1 MAIAI
6 LKAMRGPR
14 EDALP
19 APNPDQL
26 ARHLNLR
33 RRAQAAD
40 PHLER
45 DVLAAIKSGAAQ
57 TQLEADRRMAQL
69 EAKARAS
76 AAQPLDG
83 DHYVSAAEFDI
94 ATVEARLFEPL
105 VHARLE
111 ERRRLRELRRFKL
124 DHNLERDAS
133 YAESVLQPAA
143 NLALLVA
150 AEAAANALLLQTAS
164 AGGYVGGFLIAV
176 VMSLVTVAMGAL
188 FAGLLGVRLLRRQGL
203 GFRFLGGTLFA
214 GAFSFAG
221 LWAYALAKYRDAAM
235 AAAAGLGA
243 ASGHGKKRKAAAQA
257 ASGLFGPADGP
268 VLGFSSLESLALVVL
283 GLLVFVLAA
292 MKGAGGR
299 GGFTD
304 SYWGYKPRHAA
315 HRAADEAYQDEQE
328 DYFEALEEAV
338 ENARED
344 LDDAAEKAANRAAQ
358 ARSFCDDALSVVPS
372 AHAAMNAWR
381 DARADLLRRIG
392 AHAPADED
400 AFVFKPAG
408 AQTLRTLRDEMDQ
421 RRAQDSTAANAARR
435 ALKERLED
443 AQSRLAARIAEAER
457 EADRRLSEELA
468 FLKAGE
474 GQLV

>member
-1 MAIAI
+1 MAIAV
-6 LKAMRGPR
+6 LEAMRGR
-14 EDALP
+14 RAAALP
-19 APNPDQL
+19 APDLDRL
-26 ARHLNLR
+26 ARDLNLR
-33 RRAQAAD
+33 RRLRAAD
-40 PHLER
+40 PNLER
-45 DVLAAIKSGAAQ
+45 DALAAIESGADQ
-57 TQLEADRRMAQL
+57 TRLEADRRMAQL
-69 EAKARAS
+69 ESQARAA
-76 AAQPLDG
+76 AAQPLDP
-83 DHYVSAAEFDI
+83 DHFVSAAEFDI

-188 FAGLLGVRLLRRQGL
+188 FAGLLGVRLMRRRDVR
-203 GFRFLGGTLFA
+203 FRVLGGAIFA

-235 AAAAGLGA
+235 AAAAGVA
-243 ASGHGKKRKAAAQA
+243 ATSGRGKKRAAAA
-257 ASGLFGPADGP
+257 HVANGLFGPADGP

-283 GLLVFVLAA
+283 GFLVFVLAA

-328 DYFEALEEAV
+328 DYFEALEDAV
-338 ENARED
+338 ENAREE
-344 LDDAAEKAANRAAQ
+344 LDEAAEKAAALAAK
-358 ARSFCDDALSVVPS
+358 ARGFCDEALSVIPS
-372 AHAAMNAWR
+372 AHTALNAWR

-392 AHAPADED
+392 VQAPPDSET
-400 AFVFKPAG
+400 FVFTPG
-408 AQTLRTLRDEMDQ
+408 AAPDLRALRDEMDQ
-421 RRAQDSTAANAARR
+421 RRAQDAAAANAARR

-443 AQSRLAARIAEAER
+443 AQSRLAVRIAEAER
-457 EADRRLSEELA
+457 EADRRLGEELA

>member
-1 MAIAI
+1 MAIAV
-6 LKAMRGPR
+6 LQRMRARRAPV
-14 EDALP
+14 LP
-19 APNPDQL
+19 HPDPEKL
-26 ARHLNLR
+26 ARTLDLR
-33 RRAQAAD
+33 RRVRAGD
-40 PHLER
+40 SNLER
-45 DVLAAIKSGAAQ
+45 DIATAIDSGAAKVR
-57 TQLEADRRMAQL
+57 LEAERTMAHL
-69 EAKARAS
+69 ESQARLA
-76 AAQPLDG
+76 AAQPLDA
-83 DHYVSAAEFDI
+83 DRFISTAEFDI

-133 YAESVLQPAA
+133 YAESILSPTA

-164 AGGYVGGFLIAV
+164 TGGYVGGFLIAV
-176 VMSLVTVAMGAL
+176 IMSLVTVAMGAL
-188 FAGLLGVRLLRRQGL
+188 FAGLLGVRLMRRREIH
-203 GFRFLGGTLFA
+203 FRILGGATFA
-214 GAFSFAG
+214 AAFAFAG

-235 AAAAGLGA
+235 IAAAGITP
-243 ASGHGKKRKAAAQA
+243 SGKGKKRA
-257 ASGLFGPADGP
+257 ASEQVSTGLFGPADGP

-338 ENARED
+338 DDAREE
-344 LDDAAEKAANRAAQ
+344 LDAAAAKA
-358 ARSFCDDALSVVPS
+358 DALAAAARQYCDEALAIIPS
-372 AHAAMNAWR
+372 AYAAMNAWR
-381 DARADLLRRIG
+381 DAQMDLLRR
-392 AHAPADED
+392 
-400 AFVFKPAG
+400 AG
-408 AQTLRTLRDEMDQ
+408 AQPSEGAADFSFTPKSAADLRALRSEIDERGGAD
-421 RRAQDSTAANAARR
+421 AAAANAARR

-443 AQSRLAARIAEAER
+443 AQSRLAARIADAER
-457 EADRRLSEELA
+457 EADRRLGEELA
-468 FLKAGE
+468 YLKADE
-474 GQLV
+474 GKLV